1 MITTSTTTIIA
12 DQKPA
17 LKISPIAWQLAN
29 VIVKK
34 TSNDNNALFNFI
46 FVCI

>member
-1 MITTSTTTIIA
+1 MIIITSTTTIIA

-29 VIVKK
+29 VILKN
-34 TSNDNNALFNFI
+34 TNNDSNAVLIFI
-46 FVCI
+46 